1 MLDLYQAAFTAL
13 AGRIAAT
20 EAQREVFWEQLH
32 DTLQDKIQL
41 KKKKKKVG
49 GTFFCSKKKL
59 WELDRA
65 TEENAP
71 SPSKQPFASNA
82 EVNVSP
88 KRAIP

>member
-41 KKKKKKVG
+41 KKKKKG
-49 GTFFCSKKKL
+49 GGNLFLFQKETLRTGSC
-59 WELDRA
+59 DRRKCPLSIQA
-65 TEENAP
+65 
-71 SPSKQPFASNA
+71 
-82 EVNVSP
+82 
-88 KRAIP
+88 AICLKC

>member
-41 KKKKKKVG
+41 KKKKKG
-49 GTFFCSKKKL
+49 G
-59 WELDRA
+59 E
-65 TEENAP
+65 
-71 SPSKQPFASNA
+71 PFS
-82 EVNVSP
+82 VP
-88 KRAIP
+88 KRNSENWIVRQKKMPPLHPSSHLPQMLRLT